1 MKVSEGEI
9 PFKGKIISLQEIIK
23 FLYPLWPILL
33 IDTSLQNIQN
43 LKEKNISINQLNTVS
58 NNITQF
64 TDKSIQEF

>member
-9 PFKGKIISLQEIIK
+9 PFKGKIISFQEIIK